1 MAAIFQS
8 DGNDCVFILSFF
20 CNANLWGH
28 ADVVSLLILCPS
40 LSIDA
45 RNDAGVTPLMK
56 AALQGRV
63 RCTRL
68 LLLAGII
75 SIILFFFFSF
85 FLSFFHPLPPSPP
98 TSSVSSPP
106 RFLESDAVP
115 FPGIGSSSNSWKP
128 VPAAISR
135 NPFPSKFLES
145 VKSERIS
152 NGTGTSRAP
161 LFLHSPY

>member
-1 MAAIFQS
+1 M
-8 DGNDCVFILSFF
+8 
-20 CNANLWGH
+20 
-28 ADVVSLLILCPS
+28 VSLLILCPS

-75 SIILFFFFSF
+75 SII
-85 FLSFFHPLPPSPP
+85 LSFFHPLPPSPP